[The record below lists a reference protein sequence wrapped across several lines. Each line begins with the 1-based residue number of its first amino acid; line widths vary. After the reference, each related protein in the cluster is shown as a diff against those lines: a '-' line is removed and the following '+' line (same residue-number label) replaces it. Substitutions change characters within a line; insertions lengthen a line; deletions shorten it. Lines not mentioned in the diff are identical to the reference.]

1 MKNALLV
8 SALVICLSGLVSA
21 QAAVSGA
28 SLPVDHASL
37 EEVNQLLMVLN
48 TRQQMQTM
56 IDSMKEQMKHGQ
68 LQGFELSLQKKGI
81 TLTANERTRA
91 KARLDELVD
100 EMFKQMPYDEMMSAT
115 AEIYR
120 KHFTSRDIGA
130 LVSFY
135 RSPAG
140 QKFLNE
146 MPSLMQESMRAGG
159 DIMSKR
165 MPELLNGVEEKMN
178 AFAEEFAKNP
188 PARKQQ

>member
-1 MKNALLV
+1 MKNALVLSV
-8 SALVICLSGLVSA
+8 LVICLSGLVSA
-21 QAAVSGA
+21 QAASGA
-28 SLPVDHASL
+28 SANQASL
-37 EEVNQLLMVLN
+37 EEVNQLLKVLN

-56 IDSMKEQMKHGQ
+56 IEGMKEQMKRGQ
-68 LQGFELSLQKKGI
+68 LQGFEISLQKKGI
-81 TLTANERTRA
+81 TLTADERTRA
-91 KARLDELVD
+91 KARLDGLAD

-120 KHFTSRDIGA
+120 KHFTSGDIGA

-135 RSPAG
+135 QSSAG

-165 MPELLNGVEEKMN
+165 MPELLSGLEEKMK
-178 AFAEEFAKNP
+178 AFAEEFKKTP
-188 PARKQQ
+188 PASTKQP